1 MKETVFGGNIMWS
14 KIRLCSHNTLRPF
27 KPARK
32 PGGASLLFTN
42 KNGYFGA
49 IVL

>member
-32 PGGASLLFTN
+32 PGGLAFCSQIRTV
-42 KNGYFGA
+42 
-49 IVL
+49 ISER